1 MSNSVNDELEQL
13 LDEWIESIMRE
24 VRKAREA
31 RLAEIRQ
38 EVAAISARLDALEQ
52 EFEERRRARNG
63 MQATTEHEART
74 GRNYTTGE
82 IKILSRKNTEVKDK

>member
-1 MSNSVNDELEQL
+1 MSDSVNDELEQL

-31 RLAEIRQ
+31 RLAEIQQ

-74 GRNYTTGE
+74 GPELYDRGDKNHVAKEHRGE
-82 IKILSRKNTEVKDK
+82 G

>member
-1 MSNSVNDELEQL
+1 MSDSVNDELEQL
-13 LDEWIESIMRE
+13 LDEWIESIIRE

-52 EFEERRRARNG
+52 EFEERRRARG
-63 MQATTEHEART
+63 VASTSPGDARD
-74 GRNYTTGE
+74 
-82 IKILSRKNTEVKDK
+82 LP

>member
-1 MSNSVNDELEQL
+1 MSDSVNDELEQL

-31 RLAEIRQ
+31 RLAEIQQ
-38 EVAAISARLDALEQ
+38 ELNAISTRLDTLEQ

-63 MQATTEHEART
+63 MQATTEHEAHMEPEKYDR
-74 GRNYTTGE
+74 GDKNHVAKEHRGE
-82 IKILSRKNTEVKDK
+82 G

>member
-1 MSNSVNDELEQL
+1 MSDSVNDELEQL
-13 LDEWIESIMRE
+13 LDEWIESIIRE

-63 MQATTEHEART
+63 MQATTEPEAPH
-74 GRNYTTGE
+74 GRNYTTG
-82 IKILSRKNTEVKDK
+82 R

>member
-31 RLAEIRQ
+31 RLAEIQQ
-38 EVAAISARLDALEQ
+38 ELNAISARFDTLEQ

-63 MQATTEHEART
+63 MQATTEREAHMEPENMT
-74 GRNYTTGE
+74 VE
-82 IKILSRKNTEVKDK
+82 IKIMSRKNTEVKDK

>member
-1 MSNSVNDELEQL
+1 MSDSVNDELEQL

-31 RLAEIRQ
+31 RLAEIQQ
-38 EVAAISARLDALEQ
+38 ELNAISARLDTLEQ

-63 MQATTEHEART
+63 MQATTEHEAHMEPENMT
-74 GRNYTTGE
+74 VE

>member
-1 MSNSVNDELEQL
+1 MSDSVNDELEQL
-13 LDEWIESIMRE
+13 LDEWIESIIRE

-52 EFEERRRARNG
+52 EFEERRF
-63 MQATTEHEART
+63 E
-74 GRNYTTGE
+74 
-82 IKILSRKNTEVKDK
+82 LD

>member
-1 MSNSVNDELEQL
+1 MSDSVNDELEQL

-52 EFEERRRARNG
+52 EFEERRRARAVASTSP
-63 MQATTEHEART
+63 Q
-74 GRNYTTGE
+74 GRP
-82 IKILSRKNTEVKDK
+82 

>member
-1 MSNSVNDELEQL
+1 MSDSVNDELEQL

-31 RLAEIRQ
+31 RLAEIQQ
-38 EVAAISARLDALEQ
+38 ELMPYQPGSIPSNKSLKRGGAPGMACRRPQSTRPAR
-52 EFEERRRARNG
+52 
-63 MQATTEHEART
+63 

>member
-63 MQATTEHEART
+63 MQATTEREART
-74 GRNYTTGE
+74 GPELYDRGDKNPVAKEHRGE
-82 IKILSRKNTEVKDK
+82 G

>member
-1 MSNSVNDELEQL
+1 MSDSVNDELEQL
-13 LDEWIESIMRE
+13 LDEWIESIIRE

-52 EFEERRRARNG
+52 EFEERRRARG
-63 MQATTEHEART
+63 GGEYVAPGDARD
-74 GRNYTTGE
+74 
-82 IKILSRKNTEVKDK
+82 LP

>member
-1 MSNSVNDELEQL
+1 MDRVDN
-13 LDEWIESIMRE
+13 
-24 VRKAREA
+24 ARGPKGPGSTA
-31 RLAEIRQ
+31 GRDPAG
-38 EVAAISARLDALEQ
+38 AYAISARFDTLEQ

-63 MQATTEHEART
+63 MQATTEPEART

>member
-1 MSNSVNDELEQL
+1 MSDSVNDELEQL

-38 EVAAISARLDALEQ
+38 EVAAISARLDTLEQ

-63 MQATTEHEART
+63 MQATTEHEAHMEPENMT
-74 GRNYTTGE
+74 VE

>member
-31 RLAEIRQ
+31 RLAEIQQ
-38 EVAAISARLDALEQ
+38 ELMPYQPGSIPSNKSLKRGGAPGMACRRPQSTRPAR
-52 EFEERRRARNG
+52 
-63 MQATTEHEART
+63 

>member
-1 MSNSVNDELEQL
+1 MSDSVNDELEQL

-31 RLAEIRQ
+31 RLAEIQQ
-38 EVAAISARLDALEQ
+38 ELNAISARFDTLEQ

-63 MQATTEHEART
+63 MQATTEHETARPELYD
-74 GRNYTTGE
+74 RE
-82 IKILSRKNTEVKDK
+82 IKIMSRKNTEVKDK

>member
-1 MSNSVNDELEQL
+1 MSDSVNDELEQL

-31 RLAEIRQ
+31 RLAEIQQ
-38 EVAAISARLDALEQ
+38 ELMPYQPGSIPSNKS
-52 EFEERRRARNG
+52 FEERRRARNG